1 VIRTHVRAA
10 FAYNIAPGA
19 RPSAGSCDIHVVMA
33 YAWLVWSL
41 IFLLVWG
48 LVLLK
53 SKGSVRR
60 EMVRVSL
67 WTMPMGLTEPLFV
80 PEYWNPP
87 SLFDLAQRTGFDVE
101 SLIFSFAIGGIGSV
115 LYNAITRSE
124 LEPIEPAERKHVR
137 HRFHA
142 FLLPTPVLVFLLLA
156 AFTNLEH
163 IYCGIIALFAGA
175 LFTLYC
181 RPDLARKVLI
191 GGVLFTLLYFICF
204 TSLVLT
210 YPAYVEQVWNLKVLT
225 GILVLGIPLEEYL
238 FAFSFGMLWSGLYEH
253 LRWYKP
259 FVPQR
264 TSQPGHP

>member
-1 VIRTHVRAA
+1 
-10 FAYNIAPGA
+10 
-19 RPSAGSCDIHVVMA
+19 MA

-41 IFLLVWG
+41 IFLLIW
-48 LVLLK
+48 VLGF
-53 SKGSVRR
+53 SISRSSVRR
-60 EMVRVSL
+60 EMIRVSL

-87 SLFDLAQRTGFDVE
+87 SLFSLAQRTGFDLE

-115 LYNAITRSE
+115 LYNTITRSE
-124 LEPIEPAERKHVR
+124 LERIEPAVRKHLR

-142 FLLPTPVLVFLLLA
+142 LLLPVPVLVFLLLA
-156 AFTNLEH
+156 GFTNLEH

-175 LFTLYC
+175 MFTLYC
-181 RPDLARKVLI
+181 RPDLARKVMV

-210 YPAYVEQVWNLKVLT
+210 YPTYVEQVWNLEVLT
-225 GILVLGIPLEEYL
+225 GLLVLGVPLEEYL
-238 FAFSFGMLWSGLYEH
+238 FALSFGMLWSGLYEH

-259 FVPQR
+259 SVPVR
-264 TSQPGHP
+264 TSHPVHP